1 MEQVPV
7 HDTGA
12 SSRTSPLVVAVAA
25 SVEDRVRLVNQLGDS
40 GPVLI
45 VSSVAEAQELMSSV
59 QPEDAVPSEEG
70 RPRRSDS
77 PAPEVRM
84 HEDRRAV
91 GFGSVEVAL
100 TPLEFAL
107 LRHLLSEPGRVWR
120 FDELVHK
127 VWRTDHIGDVSQVH
141 AVVKRLRAK
150 LARAGA
156 PLVIEAVR
164 GVGFRLTWESAT
176 DADGRTEDLRDPP
189 PEAEVI

>member
-1 MEQVPV
+1 MNQVPV
-7 HDTGA
+7 HDAGA
-12 SSRTSPLVVAVAA
+12 TARPSPLVVAVAA

-45 VSSVAEAQELMSSV
+45 VSSVAEAHDLMSAV
-59 QPEDAVPSEEG
+59 RPDDAVPSGEEP
-70 RPRRSDS
+70 PRSVHS
-77 PAPEVRM
+77 PTPEVQM

-91 GFGSVEVAL
+91 GFGSREVAL

-107 LRHLLSEPGRVWR
+107 LRQLLSEPGRVWR
-120 FDELVHK
+120 FDELVHE

-156 PLVIEAVR
+156 PLAIEAVR
-164 GVGFRLTWESAT
+164 GVGFRLTWDDATSAEGAS
-176 DADGRTEDLRDPP
+176 DSAVADP